1 MDQENKEYQT
11 LKSLRESANL
21 TQPELSRRMN
31 VGIRII
37 GDWEKGEATPRFD
50 RAIALA
56 RELGVSLKTLAK
68 SMRLEASNVPDDG
81 LTLAQLKAVCSELG
95 IELISDLPDDY
106 LQLKRSPHGGTND

>member
-1 MDQENKEYQT
+1 MTQETFDQPT
-11 LKSLRESANL
+11 LKSLRESAEL

-37 GDWEKGEATPRFD
+37 GDWERGQSVPRFD

-68 SMRLEASNVPDDG
+68 SMHLDVSDVPDDEH
-81 LTLAQLKAVCSELG
+81 LDS
-95 IELISDLPDDY
+95 Y
-106 LQLKRSPHGGTND
+106 

>member
-1 MDQENKEYQT
+1 MTNKENEEIT
-11 LKSLRESANL
+11 LKSLRESAEL

-37 GDWEKGEATPRFD
+37 GYWESGSKVPSFD

-68 SMRLEASNVPDDG
+68 SMKMDVSGVPD
-81 LTLAQLKAVCSELG
+81 E
-95 IELISDLPDDY
+95 PD
-106 LQLKRSPHGGTND
+106 QE

>member
-1 MDQENKEYQT
+1 MTNKENEEIT
-11 LKSLRESANL
+11 LKSLRESAEL

-37 GDWEKGEATPRFD
+37 GYWESGSKMPSFD

-68 SMRLEASNVPDDG
+68 SMQMDVSGVPDDI
-81 LTLAQLKAVCSELG
+81 TRYN
-95 IELISDLPDDY
+95 PDQD
-106 LQLKRSPHGGTND
+106 